1 MSDSSRTINHKLNEI
16 LSKNNINKSHL
27 DESTALNYATVL
39 KSNILGKDKQE
50 KVNSIVVLAKLLDC
64 IIGSDAV
71 SDEFVNVLDHQLF
84 RSLFSIISVNMSS
97 ETYKAILKVAAVHIS
112 GAIFRSKDTSIV
124 MFLPLYETL
133 IEYLDVI
140 DIMTTKLL
148 LQDNKIILNSIKLV
162 TDLINRALRYNYAG
176 IITLSG
182 RLKHVMFF
190 CTIDSLVELTE
201 DKLTLEAIEKLKVAY
216 YNLNVHLSKIHF
228 DLSIPAHQIMLNNLF
243 IFLEVSLNEYG
254 SPATTSEYV
263 KAGFTENPREFIVQ
277 NFSILLAMDLKIFL
291 KDPNFTFKKRFHEE
305 LMMSEHSR
313 TFPLS
318 LFIAKTSKMWIDIF
332 EQRQKYPNIVNSIL
346 NWELM
351 IYYTMNNC
359 LILWQ
364 ETKSQNNQVD
374 IDKILQLLESYI
386 DSFEEQLG
394 GTKTIE
400 ECLDITST
408 RSGDDMRHNQA
419 LKISKE
425 FTDKWNPRLVEF
437 NQQLSKE
444 VAQLVSEQ
452 RVVQLLKGS
461 WVFTESFG
469 EALFS
474 SRKNPLSSKYYY
486 IVLSP
491 NRKWIYFKD
500 YSEKPSTKPSIEE
513 LEQSGG
519 IRLSDVH
526 DLKSI
531 KIGESIGEKEK
542 QNNSML
548 ISIKGTISYE
558 KITILGAN
566 KTKLL
571 SFYTDSEVN
580 RFVWLD
586 GLKMLKGIKSLSE
599 ETQKQ
604 IASLIE
610 IRRNTQSLSLEGA
623 AVESDD
629 DDEEF
634 YDYDELSA
642 LAAIIK
648 AMQLSDLP
656 AELVLQALPVRECL
670 LNWPSDIVIM
680 CLDLLSQVESF
691 ELMAEV
697 AYGSNAY
704 KDARRGD
711 SEVPWA
717 EVRCNVAIFARRF
730 ANKIYITIGNRLP
743 SRLYKKYIIF
753 DLEVVKDLA
762 AQYYFLT
769 AVLQIWTG
777 DEYSHQYVMLPYF
790 SFKDPYP
797 YSTLRVISTPDPE
810 PMLNCGLFNIVT
822 VNAFQ
827 VLRDSSIWMWSDKLW
842 SIHTVEVCMSVEKY
856 KEIFD
861 FTTKT
866 RNLSLVGKPAP
877 IDLRVYITGQ
887 TMSSGLSTVSAF
899 YIFAAFKLVRVRNF
913 SLQCSVNNA
922 ELTYLDFVLNQMP
935 SLTYL
940 NVSFGNLDF
949 AWIPRV
955 IGWRECCVQVTIDR
969 AFYESRQDQCDRKL
983 WDTYVF
989 DNVVIL

>member
-1 MSDSSRTINHKLNEI
+1 M
-16 LSKNNINKSHL
+16 
-27 DESTALNYATVL
+27 NYATVL

-71 SDEFVNVLDHQLF
+71 SDDFVHVLDHQLF
-84 RSLFSIISVNMSS
+84 GTLFSIVSINMSS
-97 ETYKAILKVAAVHIS
+97 ETYKAILKIAAIDIS
-112 GAIFRSKDTSIV
+112 GAIFRTKDDSIV
-124 MFLPLYETL
+124 RYLLLYETL

-162 TDLINRALRYNYAG
+162 TDLVNKALRYNYAG

-190 CTIDSLVELTE
+190 STVDSLVELTE

-216 YNLNVHLSKIHF
+216 YDLNVYLNNIHF
-228 DLSIPAHQIMLNNLF
+228 DLSIQAHQIMLNNLF
-243 IFLEVSLNEYG
+243 IFLEISLNEYG

-263 KAGFTENPREFIVQ
+263 KSGFTENPRQFIVE

-364 ETKSQNNQVD
+364 ETKSQNNQLD
-374 IDKILQLLESYI
+374 IDKILQLLESSI
-386 DSFEEQLG
+386 DTFEEQLG
-394 GTKTIE
+394 GNKSIE

-419 LKISKE
+419 SKISKE
-425 FTDKWNPRLVEF
+425 FTNKWNHRFTEF
-437 NQQLSKE
+437 NQGLTKE
-444 VAQLVSEQ
+444 VAQLVAEQ

-461 WVFTESFG
+461 WVFTEAFG

-474 SRKNPLSSKYYY
+474 SRKNPSSSKYYY

-491 NRKWIYFKD
+491 NRKWIYFKE
-500 YSEKPSTKPSIEE
+500 YSEKPSTNPSIEE
-513 LEQSGG
+513 LEQTGG
-519 IRLSDVH
+519 IKMSDIQ

-542 QNNSML
+542 QKNSML

-610 IRRNTQSLSLEGA
+610 IRRNTQSLSLESNEA
-623 AVESDD
+623 ESDD
-629 DDEEF
+629 DDDDDDKF
-634 YDYDELSA
+634 YNYDELEA
-642 LAAIIK
+642 LAA
-648 AMQLSDLP
+648 
-656 AELVLQALPVRECL
+656 
-670 LNWPSDIVIM
+670 
-680 CLDLLSQVESF
+680 
-691 ELMAEV
+691 
-697 AYGSNAY
+697 
-704 KDARRGD
+704 
-711 SEVPWA
+711 
-717 EVRCNVAIFARRF
+717 
-730 ANKIYITIGNRLP
+730 
-743 SRLYKKYIIF
+743 
-753 DLEVVKDLA
+753 
-762 AQYYFLT
+762 
-769 AVLQIWTG
+769 
-777 DEYSHQYVMLPYF
+777 
-790 SFKDPYP
+790 
-797 YSTLRVISTPDPE
+797 
-810 PMLNCGLFNIVT
+810 
-822 VNAFQ
+822 
-827 VLRDSSIWMWSDKLW
+827 
-842 SIHTVEVCMSVEKY
+842 SV
-856 KEIFD
+856 
-861 FTTKT
+861 
-866 RNLSLVGKPAP
+866 
-877 IDLRVYITGQ
+877 
-887 TMSSGLSTVSAF
+887 
-899 YIFAAFKLVRVRNF
+899 
-913 SLQCSVNNA
+913 
-922 ELTYLDFVLNQMP
+922 
-935 SLTYL
+935 
-940 NVSFGNLDF
+940 
-949 AWIPRV
+949 
-955 IGWRECCVQVTIDR
+955 
-969 AFYESRQDQCDRKL
+969 
-983 WDTYVF
+983 
-989 DNVVIL
+989 